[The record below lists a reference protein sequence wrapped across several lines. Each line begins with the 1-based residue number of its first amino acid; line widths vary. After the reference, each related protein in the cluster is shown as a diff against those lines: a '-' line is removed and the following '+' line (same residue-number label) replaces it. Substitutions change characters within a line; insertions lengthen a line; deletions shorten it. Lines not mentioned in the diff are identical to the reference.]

1 MVVRRQVHGKQIHQ
15 RVVMALTDITTAR
28 PTSTDLF
35 GQCTELLR
43 DALGFDAACWHLNDH
58 VTGLITTIH
67 PDGLDPRGFAQAAHL
82 EFGCDDV
89 ATFAKIRGSG
99 QSADALS
106 HATQGHV
113 AQSIRYREQL
123 QPAGFGDEL
132 RANFD
137 AQGGRWGCAAFMRAA
152 DRGPY
157 TPHELRIARQIAR
170 QLGAALRGLHSPA
183 PGPDPDAERFPAAAV
198 LGPRNELL
206 AADPSAEALIA
217 ELNADQPEL
226 DVPASFLVVA
236 GRARRMEVARA
247 RVRSE
252 RGTWL
257 VVHASLLDGRRDGRR
272 DGRICVVATV
282 AAPAEV
288 VPIALIGY
296 GLTPREQ
303 EVALHVVR
311 GRSTS
316 DIARILSLTNLT
328 VQDHLK
334 AIFAKTSVRSRRQ
347 LVAQL
352 FAATPPETV

>member
-1 MVVRRQVHGKQIHQ
+1 MVVRRRVHGRQAHQIT
-15 RVVMALTDITTAR
+15 VAALADITAAR
-28 PTSTDLF
+28 PNVSDLF

-43 DALGFDAACWHLNDH
+43 DVLGFDAACWHLNDP

-67 PDGLDPRGFAQAAHL
+67 SEGLDPRGFAQAALL

-89 ATFAKIRGSG
+89 ATFAKIRSSG
-99 QSADALS
+99 QSADTLS
-106 HATQGHV
+106 NATRGHV

-157 TPHELRIARQIAR
+157 TPNELRVARQVSR
-170 QLGAALRGLHSPA
+170 QLGVALRDLHHPA
-183 PGPDPDAERFPAAAV
+183 PGPDLDAELFPAAAV
-198 LGPRNELL
+198 LGPRDELL
-206 AADPSAEALIA
+206 AADPAAEALIT
-217 ELNADQPEL
+217 ELNADQSKL
-226 DVPASFLVVA
+226 GVPASFLVVA
-236 GRARRMEVARA
+236 GRARRMQVA
-247 RVRSE
+247 RVRVRSR

-257 VVHASLLDGRRDGRR
+257 VVHASLLDGRA
-272 DGRICVVATV
+272 DGRICVVATP
-282 AAPAEV
+282 ASPAEV
-288 VPIALIGY
+288 IPVALFGY

-311 GRSTS
+311 GRSTN
-316 DIARILSLTNLT
+316 DIARVLSLTNLT

-334 AIFAKTSVRSRRQ
+334 TIFAKTSVRSRRE

-352 FAATPPETV
+352 FAATPPETW